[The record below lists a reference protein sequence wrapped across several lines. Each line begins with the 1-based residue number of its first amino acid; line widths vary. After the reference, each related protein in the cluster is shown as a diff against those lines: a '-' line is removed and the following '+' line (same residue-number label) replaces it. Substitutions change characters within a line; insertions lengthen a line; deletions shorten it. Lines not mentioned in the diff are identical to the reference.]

1 MGEPT
6 KPGTTP
12 SLPGAM
18 STRTDGAGS
27 VASKQAIR
35 YAAGE
40 PGAENFY
47 NLQSQAP
54 LSASGQMPKPSAAG
68 VRNAAMGGAP
78 QPGQPGP
85 TATPLL
91 APNMNGNMPFTSG
104 NPLGA
109 GPGLDSLGLMP
120 NAQMGGVSARNTVQ
134 AAASRPDASPELQH
148 LAAQLGQ

>member
-1 MGEPT
+1 VPQAD
-6 KPGTTP
+6 KPSATP
-12 SLPGAM
+12 SLPGAL
-18 STRTDGAGS
+18 STRTDGGPA
-27 VASKQAIR
+27 AKQAIR

-40 PGAENFY
+40 PGAEDFY
-47 NLQSQAP
+47 NTQAQAP
-54 LSASGQMPKPSAAG
+54 LSASGQMPQPSAAG
-68 VRNAAMGGAP
+68 VRNAAMGGAT
-78 QPGQPGP
+78 QPAQQGM

-91 APNMNGNMPFTSG
+91 APNMNSTMPFTSG

-109 GPGLDSLGLMP
+109 GPGPESLGLMP

>member
-18 STRTDGAGS
+18 STRTDGGP
-27 VASKQAIR
+27 ASKQAIR

-78 QPGQPGP
+78 QPAQQGM

-91 APNMNGNMPFTSG
+91 APNMGGTMPFTSG

-109 GPGLDSLGLMP
+109 GPGPESLGLTP

-148 LAAQLGQ
+148 LAAQLG